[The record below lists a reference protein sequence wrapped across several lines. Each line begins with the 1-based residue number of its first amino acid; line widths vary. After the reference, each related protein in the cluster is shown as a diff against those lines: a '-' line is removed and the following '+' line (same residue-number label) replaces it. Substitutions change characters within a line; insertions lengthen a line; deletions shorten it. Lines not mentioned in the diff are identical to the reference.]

1 MITTKNHKKN
11 NNFVLTPKLK
21 KILIERLENLMVENH
36 GMKTDIDS
44 YNYGIYNCI
53 EEINKQL

>member
-1 MITTKNHKKN
+1 
-11 NNFVLTPKLK
+11 
-21 KILIERLENLMVENH
+21 MVENH